1 MENRKCRV
9 NLVGIGMGSKGTLT
23 EEVRKII
30 AESDVLIGAMRMLEG
45 FREKKKCCYA
55 EYLPEKIRAILDEQ
69 EKKTRC
75 TVLFS
80 GDTGFYSGAK
90 KLADILKK
98 DGYEVQIFPGISS
111 VIYLAARVGKSWE
124 DAKIISMHGRSQN
137 FIYAVAN
144 HEKTFLILGKSAGKE
159 ICEKL
164 KYYHLEQVTVWVGNH
179 LSYPDEE
186 IVIKKGN
193 ELQAEDFGDLTTIL
207 IENPK
212 PEKRTGIHLA
222 DEELI
227 RGSVR

>member
-1 MENRKCRV
+1 MCGTSDVKAKMAHILTLSELKDTEVDMFTTVYIGNSQTRNVDGKMVTPRGYRLEGITVENRKCRV

-23 EEVRKII
+23 EEVRRII
-30 AESDVLIGAMRMLEG
+30 AESDVLIGATRMLEG

-69 EKKTRC
+69 EEKTRC

-144 HEKTFLILGKSAGKE
+144 HEKTFLILGK
-159 ICEKL
+159 
-164 KYYHLEQVTVWVGNH
+164 
-179 LSYPDEE
+179 
-186 IVIKKGN
+186 
-193 ELQAEDFGDLTTIL
+193 
-207 IENPK
+207 
-212 PEKRTGIHLA
+212 
-222 DEELI
+222 
-227 RGSVR
+227 VRERRFAIN

>member
-90 KLADILKK
+90 KLADILQK
-98 DGYEVQIFPGISS
+98 DGYEVQICQGIYS
-111 VIYLAARVGKSWE
+111 VI
-124 DAKIISMHGRSQN
+124 
-137 FIYAVAN
+137 
-144 HEKTFLILGKSAGKE
+144 
-159 ICEKL
+159 
-164 KYYHLEQVTVWVGNH
+164 
-179 LSYPDEE
+179 
-186 IVIKKGN
+186 
-193 ELQAEDFGDLTTIL
+193 
-207 IENPK
+207 
-212 PEKRTGIHLA
+212 
-222 DEELI
+222 
-227 RGSVR
+227 

>member
-80 GDTGFYSGAK
+80 TVRTVVSSGLSSCQARYR
-90 KLADILKK
+90 LCP
-98 DGYEVQIFPGISS
+98 VQ
-111 VIYLAARVGKSWE
+111 
-124 DAKIISMHGRSQN
+124 
-137 FIYAVAN
+137 
-144 HEKTFLILGKSAGKE
+144 
-159 ICEKL
+159 
-164 KYYHLEQVTVWVGNH
+164 
-179 LSYPDEE
+179 
-186 IVIKKGN
+186 
-193 ELQAEDFGDLTTIL
+193 
-207 IENPK
+207 
-212 PEKRTGIHLA
+212 
-222 DEELI
+222 
-227 RGSVR
+227 